1 MSIPDYRNVHK
12 THNTGP
18 TKDWVCDYCQIPLTD
33 ENRAHIATKV
43 ICQDKAIYQ
52 LCKDCR
58 ERFFG
63 NIDDNLMLKY
73 AYMIAQSIR
82 EKKDDSKKR

>member
-1 MSIPDYRNVHK
+1 MIPDYRNTEK

-18 TKDWVCDYCQIPLTD
+18 IKDWVCDYCQKPLTD
-33 ENRAHIATKV
+33 ENRAHISIKT
-43 ICQDKAIYQ
+43 ICMDFAVYQ
-52 LCKDCR
+52 MCKDCR

-73 AYMIAQSIR
+73 AYIIAQSIR
-82 EKKDDSKKR
+82 EKQHDSKKR

>member
-18 TKDWVCDYCQIPLTD
+18 TSGWVCDYCQDPLTD
-33 ENRAHIATKV
+33 KNRADISTKI
-43 ICQDKAIYQ
+43 ICLEYQIYQ
-52 LCKDCR
+52 ICKKCR
-58 ERFFG
+58 QRFFG